1 MPAKKLDITIEQGA
15 EFVMNLTWKNPAG
28 SPVNLTGY
36 TAKMQ
41 ARLKYSDI
49 TPLVTFS
56 TSDGTIVL
64 GGALG
69 IGATPS
75 YGTSGQALLS
85 GGNAASPTWSD
96 VVTPTGTQTLTN
108 KRVTARVSSTTS
120 ITSPLAWNGDN
131 FDQYAATAQAAAL
144 TLNAD
149 AGTPTD
155 GQKITFRIKDNATPR
170 VLTFTGGASKGFRP
184 IGVMM
189 TASGSNWTYTTTA
202 SKTVYFGCVYNAAD
216 QRWDIVAISQEA

>member
-69 IGATPS
+69 TVAVSGPATM
-75 YGTSGQALLS
+75 SGITK
-85 GGNAASPTWSD
+85 P
-96 VVTPTGTQTLTN
+96 VVGVYDLELTQT
-108 KRVTARVSSTTS
+108 ST
-120 ITSPLAWNGDN
+120 G
-131 FDQYAATAQAAAL
+131 
-144 TLNAD
+144 
-149 AGTPTD
+149 
-155 GQKITFRIKDNATPR
+155 KITRLVAGRAYISPEAT
-170 VLTFTGGASKGFRP
+170 K
-184 IGVMM
+184 
-189 TASGSNWTYTTTA
+189 
-202 SKTVYFGCVYNAAD
+202 
-216 QRWDIVAISQEA
+216 